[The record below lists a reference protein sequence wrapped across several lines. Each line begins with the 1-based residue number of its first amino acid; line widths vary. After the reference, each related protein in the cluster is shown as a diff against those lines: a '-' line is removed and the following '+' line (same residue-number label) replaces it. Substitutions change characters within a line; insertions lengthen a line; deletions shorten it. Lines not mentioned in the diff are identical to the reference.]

1 METNKLTKRNKKI
14 EDNLSTYFD
23 WVKGFEEKSII
34 YGLEDGAWVSSTGMT
49 EKTCDDMLE
58 YLTEIIGNY
67 VPMSF
72 SELEESSRVI
82 AVKQY
87 LRKFVMTPHD
97 QDDHLEA
104 YDNLLEDN
112 KKLFNFYGYDLK

>member
-1 METNKLTKRNKKI
+1 MKTKKLTKRNKKI
-14 EDNLSTYFD
+14 EDNLNFYFD
-23 WVKGFEEKSII
+23 WVKGFEEKSMI

-58 YLTEIIGNY
+58 YLYEIIGDY

-72 SELEESSRVI
+72 TELEESSRII

-87 LRKFVMTPHD
+87 LRKFVITPHD

-104 YDNLLEDN
+104 YNHLLEYDE
-112 KKLFNFYGYDLK
+112 KSFNVYGYDLK